1 MRSMQEQLTRYV
13 QPSPAQDK
21 IAAMGLEAII
31 EELEQGA
38 SVSQIAKNLGVGI
51 GRLHE
56 WLHKPERSARVVS
69 AMQAGAEAYEA
80 RAVDILEE
88 ARQEI
93 RDDPG
98 ISGSIVALARER
110 AQAAWRQASVRD
122 PRRYSDKRTLDV
134 AVTHKHDVR
143 ELSTAEL
150 ERLVA
155 SERTLTLDESTGEVS
170 DQGGVLS
177 ERADE

>member
-1 MRSMQEQLTRYV
+1 MRSMQSQLTRYV

-21 IAAMGLEAII
+21 INALGVEAILD
-31 EELEQGA
+31 ELEQGH
-38 SVSQIAKNLGVGI
+38 SIIQIAKRIGVAHSL
-51 GRLHE
+51 LHG
-56 WLHKPERSARVVS
+56 WLHRSERSARTI
-69 AMQAGAEAYEA
+69 AAQEAGAESFEM
-80 RAVDILEE
+80 RAVAILEE
-88 ARQEI
+88 TRQEI
-93 RDDPG
+93 RDDPA
-98 ISGSIVALARER
+98 ISTSIVALARER

-155 SERTLTLDESTGEVS
+155 QQATLTLDEQTGEVS
-170 DQGGVLS
+170 
-177 ERADE
+177 AD